1 MAKAQ
6 KVDSVKVDDAK
17 EKSEFME
24 AFKLFDKDSDGKITS
39 EELKTVRIL
48 SWSS

>member
-6 KVDSVKVDDAK
+6 KVDTAKVDDAK
-17 EKSEFME
+17 ERGEFME

-39 EELKTVRIL
+39 DELKTVRIRP
-48 SWSS
+48 WSG

>member
-6 KVDSVKVDDAK
+6 KVDSVKVDEAK
-17 EKSEFME
+17 EKSELME

-39 EELKTVRIL
+39 DELKTV
-48 SWSS
+48 STHPWYS

>member
-6 KVDSVKVDDAK
+6 KVDSVKVDEAK
-17 EKSEFME
+17 ENSELME

-39 EELKTVRIL
+39 DELANSKHTPMV
-48 SWSS
+48 